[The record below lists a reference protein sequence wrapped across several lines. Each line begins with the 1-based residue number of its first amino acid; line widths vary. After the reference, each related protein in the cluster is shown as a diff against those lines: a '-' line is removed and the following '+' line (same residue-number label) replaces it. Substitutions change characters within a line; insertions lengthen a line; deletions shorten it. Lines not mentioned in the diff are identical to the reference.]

1 MMSMN
6 DMLRVYSWDDIVGG
20 TFPTRQQLATA
31 GYEGTALTVGGFDGV
46 HLGHQALFSAVLAQK
61 GFLPGVVTFGISPKA
76 RLNPAGFSGAVCT
89 MEQRLQLFREAGFA
103 FVVVID
109 FSGDFGRMD
118 GVVFL
123 QHLRDR
129 LCMGYL
135 AEGTDFR
142 CGYKGSV
149 NIDSLRVFC
158 QDSGVR
164 LDVVEPVIV
173 EGVRVSSS
181 EIRRS
186 LQDGDFARCRRLLG
200 RNFSLG
206 GCCFDWTWSGD
217 SLLGTRRRGSCGCMQ
232 IEPPAECYRVRV
244 HYGTDGTDG
253 AVSLDGTAIVREG
266 VVEMISASPVDFT
279 RDGLWV
285 DSVEFMADSREST
298 A

>member
-1 MMSMN
+1 MS
-6 DMLRVYSWDDIVGG
+6 DVLRVYSWDDIVGG
-20 TFPTRQQLATA
+20 SFPTRQQLAAA
-31 GYEGTALTVGGFDGV
+31 GFEGTALTVGGFDGV
-46 HLGHQALFSAVLAQK
+46 HLGHQALLSAVLVQPRL
-61 GFLPGVVTFGISPKA
+61 LPGVVTFGISPKA
-76 RLNPAGFSGAVCT
+76 RLNPAGFAGAVCT

-129 LCMGYL
+129 LCMSYL
-135 AEGTDFR
+135 SEGTDFR
-142 CGYKGSV
+142 CGYKGAV
-149 NIDSLRVFC
+149 NIDSLRAFC

-186 LQDGDFARCRRLLG
+186 LKDGDFARCRRLLG

-206 GCCFDWTWSGD
+206 GCCFDWTWRGD
-217 SLLGTRRRGSCGCMQ
+217 ALLGVRRRGACGCVQ

-244 HYGTDGTDG
+244 HCGRQGTGG
-253 AVSLDGTAIVREG
+253 VVSLDGTAIVREG
-266 VVEMISASPVDFT
+266 VMEMIPASPMDFS
-279 RDGLWV
+279 RDDLWV
-285 DSVEFMADSREST
+285 DSVEFMVDSRATT

>member
-1 MMSMN
+1 MMSMS

-20 TFPTRQQLATA
+20 GFPTRPQLASA

-46 HLGHQALFSAVLAQK
+46 HLGHQALFSAVMAQK
-61 GFLPGVVTFGISPKA
+61 KLLPGVVTFGIAPKA
-76 RLNPAGFSGAVCT
+76 RLNPEKFSGSVCT
-89 MEQRLQLFREAGFA
+89 MEQRLRLFREAGFA

-123 QHLRDR
+123 RHLQDR
-129 LCMGYL
+129 LGMSYL
-135 AEGTDFR
+135 AEGVDFR

-149 NIDSLRVFC
+149 NIDFLRTFS
-158 QDSGVR
+158 QRAGVR
-164 LDVVEPVIV
+164 LEVVEPVIA

-206 GCCFDWTWSGD
+206 GCCFDWTWRGD
-217 SLLGTRRRGSCGCMQ
+217 SLLGIRRRGACGCLQ
-232 IEPPAECYRVRV
+232 VQPPDECYRGRA
-244 HYGTDGTDG
+244 HCGRRGKAASFSFDGT
-253 AVSLDGTAIVREG
+253 VIVREG
-266 VVEMISASPVDFT
+266 NVEMIPASPVDFS
-279 RDGLWV
+279 RDGFLV
-285 DSVEFMADSREST
+285 DSVEFMAESS